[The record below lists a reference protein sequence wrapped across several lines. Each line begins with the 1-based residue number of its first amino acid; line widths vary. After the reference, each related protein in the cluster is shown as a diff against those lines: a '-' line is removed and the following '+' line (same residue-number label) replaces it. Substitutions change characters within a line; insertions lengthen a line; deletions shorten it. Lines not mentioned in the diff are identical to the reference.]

1 MILVHISLDDCDYS
15 CCCPDSLSSLL
26 KSYRQLQFNKIKDQ
40 GLSHEFSKWTWHHH
54 LLFQQNVYIFF
65 SWVIFLILWFI
76 SSRLWILRNHQLF
89 WMTMT
94 VFTWKYTSS
103 CSHFLQHQISTW
115 TIDQSVV
122 SVDWSESSH
131 LTLTWKRMSL
141 FSRSLVVERE
151 ISSKIVG
158 CMWEET
164 SYTEV
169 SFNYEMKKERS
180 TKSVEMTRVVCHETW
195 VRSGIEV
202 NLNLRPRPIICFWLY
217 LW

>member
-1 MILVHISLDDCDYS
+1 MTWLPEYSTHWIKCTSLITCHLLSSVLLSRKRRNESMILVHISLDDCDYS

-103 CSHFLQHQISTW
+103 CSHFFCSIKYRHEIST
-115 TIDQSVV
+115 
-122 SVDWSESSH
+122 
-131 LTLTWKRMSL
+131 SL
-141 FSRSLVVERE
+141 LFPS
-151 ISSKIVG
+151 
-158 CMWEET
+158 
-164 SYTEV
+164 TEV
-169 SFNYEMKKERS
+169 NHHTWLSPGKG
-180 TKSVEMTRVVCHETW
+180 CH
-195 VRSGIEV
+195 
-202 NLNLRPRPIICFWLY
+202 CFREAL
-217 LW
+217 